1 MEVTPVELPDTEL
14 DSSVVVPPD
23 PDQEVMEHAPVV
35 ENHTQELGE
44 AVETEKVE
52 ESTSEQPDLETVV
65 LEEEPPLPPEPPKTS
80 TSTASSDE
88 NADTSVETNDVSIK
102 ETSTIAEESTDG
114 ENPDRTTESPT
125 TGDNNN
131 SLSGMKCVYCNQI
144 LTATDEPKLLECLHS
159 ACGACIKSK
168 INEQRQLELD
178 NATSSTKGKY
188 LNIFYLLLPI
198 YYLKKI

>member
-14 DSSVVVPPD
+14 DSSVVAPV
-23 PDQEVMEHAPVV
+23 PDQAEIMEHEPVSV
-35 ENHTQELGE
+35 ENHTQELG
-44 AVETEKVE
+44 VEKVQ

-65 LEEEPPLPPEPPKTS
+65 LEEEPPEPQK

-102 ETSTIAEESTDG
+102 ETSTITEESTDG

-131 SLSGMKCVYCNQI
+131 SLSGMKCVYCNQM

-178 NATSSTKGKY
+178 NATSSTKGNS
-188 LNIFYLLLPI
+188 LNIPFNYS
-198 YYLKKI
+198 